1 LGVRNTKLT
10 DEKEQNYI
18 NVYKELRE
26 AAPEILENINKDP
39 QNADIGLAQYKKIEN
54 IIIGGGFT
62 NYEDFIYTNAKI
74 GSIFSIMQAEK
85 SMTTFENKNESGN
98 EMFEDA
104 IRQFEELINDPDTPE
119 DMKAEYKKSIEE
131 IREAQNEMNDEYG
144 NNLKWANAVLSA
156 QKISGLVVDE
166 EDIRIVAKYE
176 QEIMATYVGFQLPE
190 LPDGKFPKIDFTSY
204 E

>member
-1 LGVRNTKLT
+1 MGVRNTKLT